1 MKKVR
6 SIFVCLICF
15 GLFTASYA
23 QIENPFLSSKEK
35 KEPIFSVNKR
45 TVLIVF
51 DASGS
56 MEDKIRDETK
66 IHIAKRVLEDVL
78 LKVDSGVNIGL
89 RAYGL
94 KEPIGNPE
102 ADCTDSRLLVFPD
115 TNNRRTIISEI
126 YKVLPKGFTPIT
138 YSLLQA
144 VRDLTPYKGEK
155 SIILISDGL
164 ETCGGD
170 PCELAHEIN
179 LQNIDLKI
187 DVVGFGVQDDWQ
199 AQEQLMCIALNTMG
213 RYFSANSA
221 EELTTGL
228 QESINKTVTGRILT
242 MLGKDFENQS
252 LPLLEPEVL
261 MITN

>member
-1 MKKVR
+1 MKKIEFLLLCLVCF
-6 SIFVCLICF
+6 SFVV
-15 GLFTASYA
+15 ASYA
-23 QIENPFLSSKEK
+23 QTKNPFLRNEEK
-35 KEPIFSVNKR
+35 KESVFSVNKR

-56 MEDKIRDETK
+56 MEDKIKDETR

-78 LKVDSGVNIGL
+78 LKADANVNIGL

-94 KEPIGNPE
+94 SEPTGNPE
-102 ADCTDSRLLVFPD
+102 IDCTDSRLLIVPD

-138 YSLLQA
+138 YSLVQA
-144 VRDLTPYKGEK
+144 IKDLTPYQGEK
-155 SIILISDGL
+155 TIILISDGL

-170 PCELAHEIN
+170 PCELAHQID

-221 EELTTGL
+221 EELTRGL
-228 QESINKTVTGRILT
+228 QESINKVVTGKIIT
-242 MLGKDFENQS
+242 MLGKSYEV
-252 LPLLEPEVL
+252 LPILEPEKL
-261 MITN
+261 MLK

>member
-1 MKKVR
+1 MKKNN
-6 SIFVCLICF
+6 FFLLCFICF

-23 QIENPFLSSKEK
+23 QIENPFLSNKGK
-35 KEPIFSVNKR
+35 KEPPFSVNKR

-56 MEDKIRDETK
+56 MEEKIRDGTK
-66 IHIAKRVLEDVL
+66 IHIAKTVLEDVL
-78 LKVDSGVNIGL
+78 LKADVNVNVGL

-102 ADCTDSRLLVFPD
+102 VDCTDSQLLVFPD
-115 TNNRRTIISEI
+115 INNRRTIISEI

-138 YSLLQA
+138 FSLIQA
-144 VRDLTPYKGEK
+144 VKDLTPYKGEK

-170 PCELAHEIN
+170 PCELAHQIN

-228 QESINKTVTGRILT
+228 QESINKTVTGRVIT
-242 MLGKDFENQS
+242 MLGKETEGYEN
-252 LPLLEPEVL
+252 LPLLKPEKL
-261 MITN
+261 ML